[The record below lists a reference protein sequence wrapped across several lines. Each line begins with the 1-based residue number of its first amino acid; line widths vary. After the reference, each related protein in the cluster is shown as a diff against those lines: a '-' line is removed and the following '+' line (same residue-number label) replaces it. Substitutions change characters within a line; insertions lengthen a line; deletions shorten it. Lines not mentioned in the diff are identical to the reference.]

1 MIFTN
6 DLRGNMKK
14 THSLT
19 FTENELLYLLVIS
32 GAENDDIFTRFDLHI
47 EDTTKERLEMGR
59 KSLLSRQLITYAD
72 RSDIPLMDDTVIGLV
87 GAIAVGT
94 KEEEWYTETQTK
106 FKAKLQKEGEW
117 YVITGEEE

>member
-32 GAENDDIFTRFDLHI
+32 GAENDDIFTRFDLRI
-47 EDTTKERLEMGR
+47 EDTTKEHLEIGR
-59 KSLLSRQLITYAD
+59 QSLLSRQLITYAD
-72 RSDIPLMDDTVIGLV
+72 RSDIPLMDDTVIGLI

-94 KEEEWYTETQTK
+94 KEEEWDTETQTK
-106 FKAKLQKEGEW
+106 FKAKLQKKGDW

>member
-59 KSLLSRQLITYAD
+59 KSLLSRQLITSI
-72 RSDIPLMDDTVIGLV
+72 RNRII
-87 GAIAVGT
+87 
-94 KEEEWYTETQTK
+94 
-106 FKAKLQKEGEW
+106 F
-117 YVITGEEE
+117 